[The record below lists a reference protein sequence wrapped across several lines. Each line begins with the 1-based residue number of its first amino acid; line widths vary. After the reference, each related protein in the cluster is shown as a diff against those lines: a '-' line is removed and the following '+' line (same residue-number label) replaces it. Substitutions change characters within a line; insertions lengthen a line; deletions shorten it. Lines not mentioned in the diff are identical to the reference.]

1 MTPTGIAI
9 YTTCAPSSRIPASD
23 YPTAVAE
30 IARWSEAAGCTGI
43 LVYTDHSLLDP
54 WLVGQMI
61 ISATRSIS
69 PLVAVQP
76 VYTHPYTVAKT
87 VTSLAELY
95 GRQVHLN
102 FVAGGF
108 RRDLLS
114 FHDPLSHDDRYD
126 RLAEYAS
133 IVQSLLADPRPL
145 TFSGRYYAVRDL
157 KLTPPLRADLRPVIM
172 VSGSSAAGLE
182 VARALGAIAVRYPE
196 RPGSGQIPE
205 ERATPTGIRIGIIA
219 RADASDA
226 WRVARERFPVD
237 RKGQITHAL
246 ALQTSDSEWHRQLA
260 DAGPDEPEDDP
271 YWLHPFRNYQTF
283 CPYLVGSYERVAEEV
298 RRYLD
303 DGVSTVILDVPRA
316 ADDLEHVNVVFA
328 LATHAGPPGVAP
340 PSGDRLAPPMRSS
353 SA

>member
-1 MTPTGIAI
+1 MRPAEIAV
-9 YTTCAPSSRIPASD
+9 YTTCAPSSGIPAGD
-23 YPTAVAE
+23 YPGTVAE
-30 IARWSEAAGCTGI
+30 IARWSEDAGCTGI

-54 WLVGQMI
+54 WLVAQTI
-61 ISATRSIS
+61 IGATRCIS

-76 VYTHPYTVAKT
+76 VYMHPYTVAKL
-87 VTSLAELY
+87 VTSLAHLHE
-95 GRQVHLN
+95 RQVHLN

-108 RRDLLS
+108 RRDLLG
-114 FHDPLSHDDRYD
+114 FEDALAHDRRYE

-133 IVQSLLADPRPL
+133 IVQALLVSPRAV

-157 KLTPPLRADLRPVIM
+157 KLTPPLRADLRPALL
-172 VSGSSAAGLE
+172 VSGSSAAGRE
-182 VARALGAIAVRYPE
+182 VARTLGAIAVRYPE
-196 RPGSGQIPE
+196 RLAPDAGPGE
-205 ERATPTGIRIGIIA
+205 EQTPTGIRIGIIA
-219 RADASDA
+219 RADGEDA

-246 ALQTSDSEWHRQLA
+246 ALRTSDSEWHRQLA
-260 DAGPDEPEDDP
+260 DEGPDEPEDDP

-316 ADDLEHVNVVFA
+316 ADDLEHVNAVLA
-328 LATHAGPPGVAP
+328 LASGAAPPGVAAP
-340 PSGDRLAPPMRSS
+340 DRDRLVRPAWSS